1 MFLSRIGAVGTLLAF
16 VSRVHVPFQAEFLA
30 VLRSIRFRPWLL
42 RCYQHHYI
50 YIYMCLWPR
59 MPSPVFF
66 VKNAFE
72 DTPSRSSLQSTYR
85 QAFTSFL
92 RWLPSGHIAGKK
104 GLEGQTG
111 SSRKTGSPLCVS
123 AFAKIRGSSRMGGKM
138 YNVPVSGQHVSH
150 TDIPE
155 HPSEYVWLQNFSSFV
170 FRLFAHKSH
179 VGFGHPYVFAPKKA
193 SKPD

>member
-1 MFLSRIGAVGTLLAF
+1 MSPRKRCSFVVGTDRHSDIRRKPVKHSITITYSLMCQVCFYLGLVPLAHSLHLH
-16 VSRVHVPFQAEFLA
+16 VSRVHVPLQAEFLA

-50 YIYMCLWPR
+50 YKHVFVAAYALPCLLR
-59 MPSPVFF
+59 E
-66 VKNAFE
+66 E

-92 RWLPSGHIAGKK
+92 RWLPSGHIAGNK

-123 AFAKIRGSSRMGGKM
+123 AFAKIRG
-138 YNVPVSGQHVSH
+138 
-150 TDIPE
+150 
-155 HPSEYVWLQNFSSFV
+155 
-170 FRLFAHKSH
+170 
-179 VGFGHPYVFAPKKA
+179 GHHW
-193 SKPD
+193 D

>member
-1 MFLSRIGAVGTLLAF
+1 MKHSITITYSLMCQVCFYLGLVPLAHSLHLSL
-16 VSRVHVPFQAEFLA
+16 EFMCL
-30 VLRSIRFRPWLL
+30 FRQNFWPYCDLYGFGPG
-42 RCYQHHYI
+42 CSVVINTII
-50 YIYMCLWPR
+50 YINLCLWPR

-66 VKNAFE
+66 VKNAFK

-123 AFAKIRGSSRMGGKM
+123 AFAKIRG
-138 YNVPVSGQHVSH
+138 
-150 TDIPE
+150 
-155 HPSEYVWLQNFSSFV
+155 
-170 FRLFAHKSH
+170 
-179 VGFGHPYVFAPKKA
+179 GHHW
-193 SKPD
+193 D